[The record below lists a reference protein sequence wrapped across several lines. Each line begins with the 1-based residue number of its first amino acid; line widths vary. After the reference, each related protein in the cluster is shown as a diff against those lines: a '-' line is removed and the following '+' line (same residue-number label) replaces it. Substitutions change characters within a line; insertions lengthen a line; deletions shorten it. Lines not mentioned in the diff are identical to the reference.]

1 MADRRLFLVRDHTI
15 FCGSGCDRGWPRNTL
30 CYHTADPTV
39 PTGCIWFGGC
49 ACAPTEEQARTF
61 GVGHITTAND
71 FPGRPERVVELGVDY
86 FVIGSGRFPNLT
98 TLVVVTD
105 QVLPALNA
113 VVRRL

>member
-1 MADRRLFLVRDHTI
+1 VAAITGGPGTRYAIIRPIRQSRLR
-15 FCGSGCDRGWPRNTL
+15 
-30 CYHTADPTV
+30 
-39 PTGCIWFGGC
+39 CIWFGGC

-71 FPGRPERVVELGVDY
+71 FPGRPEHVVELGVDY
-86 FVIGSGRFPNLT
+86 FVIGRGRFPNLT